1 MDKVPEETIEKMS
14 FMTTLESLFLRLGL
28 LSPKCFESLVGNLNY
43 GDVDC
48 LKMLLSRGLGL
59 AIIAGATCVKLPQI
73 VKIVRSSSAEGI
85 SFVGTLLEL
94 VAVTANGAY
103 SFSKGF
109 PFSSYGEAVTLSL
122 QTSLIAI
129 LILWYGGNTLSTVL
143 FSIIYGATVFAITT
157 PGLVPANVLWYG
169 QAANIPM
176 IVLGKMIQAIAN
188 FRQGHTGQLSALTV
202 FLLALG
208 SLARIFTSIQETGD
222 SVVISTYICSTMV
235 NLILAGQVL
244 DYWNVDV
251 HAKTD

>member
-1 MDKVPEETIEKMS
+1 MGIQKKIVKSQRRCPGDFSKMEGLIN
-14 FMTTLESLFLRLGL
+14 TLRVICMRLSL
-28 LSPKCFESLVGNLNY
+28 LSPECFETLMVKMEF
-43 GDVDC
+43 DAVDC
-48 LKMLLSRGLGL
+48 WKMFISRGLGI

-73 VKIVRSSSAEGI
+73 IKIAKSGSAKGI
-85 SFVGTLLEL
+85 SFTGTLLEL

-109 PFSSYGEAVTLSL
+109 PFNS
-122 QTSLIAI
+122 
-129 LILWYGGNTLSTVL
+129 
-143 FSIIYGATVFAITT
+143 YGATVFAITT

-208 SLARIFTSIQETGD
+208 SLARVFTSIQETGD

-244 DYWNVDV
+244 YYWNVDV
-251 HAKTD
+251 HAKTDSKKSV